1 MEAVREL
8 APAVGVAAACRA
20 FGLPRVAWYRSLEHD
35 KKVPAAAARPT
46 PARALSEPERQE
58 VLDTLHSERFV
69 DDSPPQVYAALLD
82 EGRYL
87 CSVRT
92 MYRILGAEGEVRER
106 RNQLSHPQYE
116 RPELLATGPNELWS
130 WDITKLKGPAKW
142 TYYHLY
148 VILDVF
154 SRYTVGWMVA
164 HRESAALANRLIHE
178 TCQKQGIVEGQLT
191 VHADRGPSM
200 KSKCVAM
207 LLADLGV
214 TKTHSRPHTANDN
227 PFSES
232 QFKTLKYRPEF
243 PARFGSIQDA
253 RAFCRQFFTWYNT
266 QHHHSA
272 IGLLTPETV
281 HYGRAEETIAA
292 RQRVLDRAHQLHP
305 ERFVRK
311 RPQPPQLPQAVWI
324 NPPQLP
330 QQTREG
336 ETQQLLPN

>member
-8 APAVGVAAACRA
+8 APVTGVAAACRA
-20 FGLPRVAWYRSLEHD
+20 FGLPRVAWYRSLQREQ
-35 KKVPAAAARPT
+35 KVPAAVARPT
-46 PARALSEPERQE
+46 PARALSAPERQA

-69 DDSPPQVYAALLD
+69 DEPPPQVYAALLD
-82 EGRYL
+82 QGRYL

-92 MYRILGAEGEVRER
+92 MYRILEAEGEVRER

-116 RPELLATGPNELWS
+116 KPELLASG
-130 WDITKLKGPAKW
+130 
-142 TYYHLY
+142 
-148 VILDVF
+148 F

-164 HRESAALANRLIHE
+164 HRESAALANRFIHE
-178 TCQKQGIVEGQLT
+178 TCCKQGIVEGQLT

-243 PARFGSIQDA
+243 PARFGSIQDS
-253 RAFCRQFFTWYNT
+253 RAFCKEFFTWYNT
-266 QHHHSA
+266 HHHHSG

-281 HYGRAEETIAA
+281 HYGRAEQQIAA
-292 RQRVLDRAHQLHP
+292 RQRALDRAHQLHP

-311 RPQPPQLPQAVWI
+311 RPQAPQLPEAVWI
-324 NPPQLP
+324 NPPRLP
-330 QQTREG
+330 RQTREG